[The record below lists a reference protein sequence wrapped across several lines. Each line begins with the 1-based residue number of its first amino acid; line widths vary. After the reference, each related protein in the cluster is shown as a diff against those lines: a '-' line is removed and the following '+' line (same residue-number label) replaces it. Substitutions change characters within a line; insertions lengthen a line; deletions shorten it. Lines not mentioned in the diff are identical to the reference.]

1 MDSLKGL
8 AKGGWHPPG
17 KDGKKESWRGDFK
30 GVNTVAGWMGKGKD
44 PHEEARQHHVAAPLS
59 TLKDPAQFAPPP
71 KHISY
76 HGGVAAVPT
85 TTTLGRNGLGAPLS
99 VEESRAKQ
107 EAEMAVAMAAE
118 EANRPPSPPKP
129 YRVDTTGLST
139 ANLPKPPVRRPNQ
152 SAVSPPL
159 PHSAS
164 ASAKKPKPAL
174 PPRLPPRQ
182 NSHPDAYAL
191 PPPPTYTETAQ
202 KPTQQEY
209 LNQGALDRLGQA
221 GVSVPGFNIGRNASP
236 HVPLRSGPSS
246 PAISQAP
253 AGSNTRAPQLN
264 ELQSRFSKMSTASSP
279 TSETPSQGTSWAQ
292 KQAALKTASSFRNDP
307 SSVSLSD
314 ARNAASTANNFRER
328 HGEQV
333 ASGWRAASG
342 LNQKFGISDKVN
354 SYTSGGTSASPVRQN
369 ALAPPPPV
377 QGLSSAAAGKKAPP
391 APPSKKAE
399 LAGGVAEPPPI
410 PLSSK
415 PRV

>member
-1 MDSLKGL
+1 
-8 AKGGWHPPG
+8 
-17 KDGKKESWRGDFK
+17 
-30 GVNTVAGWMGKGKD
+30 GKD
-44 PHEEARQHHVAAPLS
+44 PREEARQHHVAAPLS

-85 TTTLGRNGLGAPLS
+85 TTAPGRNGLGAPLS
-99 VEESRAKQ
+99 RGELRAKQ
-107 EAEMAVAMAAE
+107 EAETADAMAAE

-152 SAVSPPL
+152 SAVPP
-159 PHSAS
+159 PPPPAF
-164 ASAKKPKPAL
+164 APAKKPKPTL

-182 NSHPDAYAL
+182 NSHPDAYAP

-202 KPTQQEY
+202 KPAQQGY

-221 GVSVPGFNIGRNASP
+221 GASVPGFNIGRNASP

-246 PAISQAP
+246 PGISPAP
-253 AGSNTRAPQLN
+253 TGSNTRVPQLN
-264 ELQSRFSKMSTASSP
+264 ELESRFSKMSTASSP

-314 ARNAASTANNFRER
+314 ARDAASTANNFRER
-328 HGEQV
+328 HGQQV

-377 QGLSSAAAGKKAPP
+377 QGLSSGAAGKKAPP
-391 APPSKKAE
+391 APPPKKAE

-410 PLSSK
+410 PLFSK